1 MRGWYSLALSSTGK
15 KLSRPLRIAD
25 APAEVGL
32 VAVKAASKDQ
42 RSTTT
47 ADLNASG
54 FVLVTTRPGANIE
67 VSATVLGRHGEL
79 KAGPTVLAQEEA
91 DVLWVDAIAT
101 TRGWLVLW
109 AVRRDDRA
117 DVLGIELSATG
128 DHVGKSKVLVEGA
141 RAWQAAPVAG
151 GAALGAVLAGQRR
164 GAPGPVQAVFFD
176 AAGNRVALPT
186 TVRTE
191 TSGGL
196 DLDMVVIGSS
206 LVMGWSDRSE
216 IETKV
221 YVASLDAR
229 GKVTQSPVAATG
241 SIGEE
246 ALIQLVPPANA
257 GSPGYLVWENLT
269 EQSDQTR
276 AIRLAPI
283 HADGTLRK
291 ARAQLNLVAD
301 ANAVPEFG
309 AMPDGLGSL
318 TLAPACPKQQGCADA
333 PSVPTYVQFDKK
345 LALVASEPVRLDAL
359 NGAAASLSWSL
370 TCHQP
375 GCFSLAALEDS
386 PATIFAVHLGA
397 CGSSSAYRPQYA
409 RKG

>member
-1 MRGWYSLALSSTGK
+1 MALACSGAQPPDAAPGRRKDAAATSGTDPRLLAQRVPALKTTTLVQVPAGTYGPYLGVAAATHVMVWAAPEKEQTRGWYSLALSSTGK

-141 RAWQAAPVAG
+141 RAWQAAPVA
-151 GAALGAVLAGQRR
+151 AVSR
-164 GAPGPVQAVFFD
+164 
-176 AAGNRVALPT
+176 
-186 TVRTE
+186 
-191 TSGGL
+191 
-196 DLDMVVIGSS
+196 S
-206 LVMGWSDRSE
+206 LLR
-216 IETKV
+216 
-221 YVASLDAR
+221 AR
-229 GKVTQSPVAATG
+229 
-241 SIGEE
+241 
-246 ALIQLVPPANA
+246 
-257 GSPGYLVWENLT
+257 
-269 EQSDQTR
+269 
-276 AIRLAPI
+276 
-283 HADGTLRK
+283 
-291 ARAQLNLVAD
+291 
-301 ANAVPEFG
+301 
-309 AMPDGLGSL
+309 
-318 TLAPACPKQQGCADA
+318 
-333 PSVPTYVQFDKK
+333 
-345 LALVASEPVRLDAL
+345 
-359 NGAAASLSWSL
+359 
-370 TCHQP
+370 
-375 GCFSLAALEDS
+375 
-386 PATIFAVHLGA
+386 
-397 CGSSSAYRPQYA
+397 
-409 RKG
+409 